1 MYYCDLSVGA
11 VVCNVCAGAW
21 LFVICVFVCV
31 IIHICV
37 YIYFLFVCVH
47 VFVYVL
53 LSRDVCMLRF
63 ACEYNVTV

>member
-31 IIHICV
+31 IIHVCV
-37 YIYFLFVCVH
+37 YIFFVCVRSC
-47 VFVYVL
+47 VRVCFAV
-53 LSRDVCMLRF
+53 SRCMY
-63 ACEYNVTV
+63 ASICV